1 MQTLPKGRPA
11 WLVLGILIV
20 VALTACSTQGTRGS
34 LEAPSALSGHW
45 NDTNSR
51 LTAEAMV
58 KEALDSPW
66 PQRYAQL
73 AGRKP
78 TVMVGPVLN
87 RTDEYLNTQSFV
99 KDLER
104 ALMQSKQVQFVTD
117 TGQRQEARQER
128 LAPAPN
134 TPADAGK
141 PPGQESGADFILQ
154 GTINTLVD
162 ERDGS
167 KLLFYQVDLEILD
180 IAGNVKVWQGQTKLK
195 KLSEPSKTTL

>member
-1 MQTLPKGRPA
+1 MQTLPKGQSA

-20 VALTACSTQGTRGS
+20 MTLTACSTQGTRGS
-34 LEAPSALSGHW
+34 LETPSALSGQW
-45 NDTNSR
+45 NDANSR
-51 LTAEAMV
+51 LIAEAMV
-58 KEALDSPW
+58 KEALASPW

-78 TVMVGPVLN
+78 AVTVGMVLN

-104 ALMQSKQVQFVTD
+104 ALMQSKQVQFVAD
-117 TGQRQEARQER
+117 TGQRQEARQE
-128 LAPAPN
+128 
-134 TPADAGK
+134 
-141 PPGQESGADFILQ
+141 SGADFMLQ

-162 ERDGS
+162 ERDSS
-167 KLLFYQVDLEILD
+167 KSLFYQVDLEILD
-180 IAGNVKVWQGQTKLK
+180 VAGKVKVWQGQTKVK

>member
-1 MQTLPKGRPA
+1 MQTLPKGRTA

-20 VALTACSTQGTRGS
+20 TLTACSTQGTRGS
-34 LEAPSALSGHW
+34 LESPSGLSGPW
-45 NDTNSR
+45 NDTNAR

-58 KEALDSPW
+58 KDALASPW
-66 PQRYAQL
+66 SQRFTQL

-78 TVMVGPVLN
+78 AVIVGPVLN
-87 RTDEYLNTQSFV
+87 RTDEYLNTQAFV

-104 ALMQSKQVQFVTD
+104 ALMQSGQVQFVAD
-117 TGQRQEARQER
+117 TGQRPEARQER
-128 LAPAPN
+128 PDQAPNAPAG
-134 TPADAGK
+134 TGK
-141 PPGQESGADFILQ
+141 PPGQGAGADFMFQ

-167 KLLFYQVDLEILD
+167 KLLFYQVDLEVVD
-180 IAGNVKVWQGQTKLK
+180 IAGNVKVWQGQTKVK